1 MGEELLNE
9 NLVTVFNDLLS
20 LEKQLKELT
29 QKVTR
34 EKKK

>member
-34 EKKK
+34 